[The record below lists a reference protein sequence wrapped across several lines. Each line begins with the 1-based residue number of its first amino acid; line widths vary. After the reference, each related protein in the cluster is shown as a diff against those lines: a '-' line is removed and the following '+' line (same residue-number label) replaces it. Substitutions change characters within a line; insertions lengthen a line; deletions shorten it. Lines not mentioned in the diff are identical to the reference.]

1 MVLENIRPHILSE
14 TALAIAFLSG
24 LALGATAAIDV
35 GTKYQT
41 IDGFGASTAW
51 ASTMSATDADL
62 LWSTTTGA
70 GLSLHRIRIG
80 GGATSET
87 SIAKLAVARGVK
99 VWAAP
104 WEVKA
109 ADISGNPP
117 KLINAQDW
125 ANTIVTFVTNMK
137 KQGVPIYAVSA
148 ENEPDSKGLNATTY
162 YTETEMATWV
172 GSSMGPALAATDTK
186 VMTPETMNWF
196 GIGSYLTALQNN
208 ADAWKYTSIVAT
220 HEYGGSPKP
229 YPQIAQAGKSFWE
242 TEIYDTDNN
251 EDPGMGSAL
260 RVAKIIHEAMTIAN
274 MNAWHFWWVYP
285 SGNDNGA
292 LWDKGTNKPS
302 KRLWIMGNYSRFVR
316 PGYVRIGATAAPAT
330 GVTVSAYYGAKDN
343 RVVIVAANT
352 NTNATATSQTFS
364 VANASASKATPWV
377 TDANNS
383 LVAGPAITPAANA
396 FTFSLPSQSVTTL
409 VVGVDSVKGSAID
422 IGKNSGTMRLTG
434 VHMHFS
440 GSKLRIEF
448 TAASSGSASI
458 QLFNLDGKM
467 VKSLEAQTHSGKTE
481 AYALDLKGLK
491 DGFYIVNIVAGGSI
505 MHQSKIQIDKIRT
518 F

>member
-1 MVLENIRPHILSE
+1 MAE
-14 TALAIAFLSG
+14 TALAVAVLSN
-24 LALGATAAIDV
+24 LAMGAAASIDV

-51 ASTMSATDADL
+51 ASNMSAADADL

-80 GGATSET
+80 GGTTSET
-87 SIAKLAVARGVK
+87 NIAKLAVARGVK

-137 KQGVPIYAVSA
+137 SSGVPIYAVSA
-148 ENEPDSKGLNATTY
+148 ENEPDSKGLNSTTY
-162 YTETEMATWV
+162 YTEAEMATWV
-172 GSSMGPALAATDTK
+172 GSNLGPALANTDTK
-186 VMTPETMNWF
+186 VMAPETMNWF
-196 GIGSYLTALQNN
+196 GIGGYLTALQNN

-220 HEYGGSPKP
+220 HEYGGNPKA

-242 TEIYDTDNN
+242 TEIYDTDNK

-260 RVAKIIHEAMTIAN
+260 RVAKLIHEAMTIAN

-285 SGNDNGA
+285 ATNDNGA

-330 GVTVSAYYGAKDN
+330 GVTVSAYFGAKDN
-343 RVVIVAANT
+343 RVAIVAANT
-352 NTNATATSQTFS
+352 NTSPTSQAFTLT
-364 VANASASKATPWV
+364 NAASGKVTPWV
-377 TDANNS
+377 TDATNS
-383 LVAGPAITPAANA
+383 LVAGSVIIPAANA
-396 FTFSLPSQSVTTL
+396 FTYSLPAQSVTTL
-409 VVGVDSVKGSAID
+409 VVDVDSAKGATID
-422 IGKNSGTMRLTG
+422 GGKNPGTTRASGVQMQS
-434 VHMHFS
+434 S

-448 TAASSGSASI
+448 TGAGSGLTAI
-458 QLFNLDGKM
+458 QLFNLNGEM
-467 VKSLEAQTHSGKTE
+467 VKAMHAPTHSGETGS
-481 AYALDLKGLK
+481 YTFDLAGLEE
-491 DGFYIVNIVAGGSI
+491 GFYVLKIGVGGNVV
-505 MHQSKIQIDKIRT
+505 HQSRIHYGAQQVA